1 MNYNENI
8 YNFMAENMQIVCYAD
23 VNILLISVHQ

>member
-8 YNFMAENMQIVCYAD
+8 YNFMTENMQIVCYAD
-23 VNILLISVHQ
+23 VNILLISVQQ

>member
-8 YNFMAENMQIVCYAD
+8 YNFIAENMQIVCYAD
-23 VNILLISVHQ
+23 VNILLISVQQ